1 MELKDRGEWGRI
13 MKRFILL
20 PLLLFSTIG
29 VAGPASSAR
38 SSTPGPAPQAAATPS
53 GARAEF
59 LDNLDYY
66 EQRFL
71 RLAEAVPA
79 EKYTWRLGEGVRSI
93 SEIFLHVSAANFS
106 LSRQIGTLPPAGF
119 DAARFQ
125 STPADKAAVIQAIK
139 DSFAHVRGAAS
150 KLSDADVEKPAKLQ
164 GKDTTYRGIF
174 FFMVRHWG
182 EQLGQLVAYGRM
194 AGVVPPWTEE
204 QQQQQKQQ
212 KAPDKPKP

>member
-1 MELKDRGEWGRI
+1 MPTEWKCFVPALWVLVLALGAAPRA
-13 MKRFILL
+13 
-20 PLLLFSTIG
+20 FSQ
-29 VAGPASSAR
+29 AG
-38 SSTPGPAPQAAATPS
+38 PGPAAAPQAVAPPAS

-71 RLAEAVPA
+71 RLAQAAPA
-79 EKYTWRLGEGVRSI
+79 EKFSWRLNEGVRSL
-93 SEIFLHVSAANFS
+93 SEIYLHVSAANYN
-106 LSRQIGTLPPAGF
+106 LSKLLGTPPPAGF
-119 DAARFQ
+119 DAAKFQ
-125 STPADKAAVIQAIK
+125 STPADKPAVIQALK

-150 KLSDADVEKPAKLQ
+150 KLSDADVDKPAKLQ
-164 GKDTTYRGIF
+164 GKDTTYRGVF

-182 EQLGQLVAYGRM
+182 EQLGQVVAYGRM

-212 KAPDKPKP
+212 KAPNKPMP

>member
-1 MELKDRGEWGRI
+1 MRQ
-13 MKRFILL
+13 FILL
-20 PLLLFSTIG
+20 PLLLFSAIG
-29 VAGPASSAR
+29 VAAPGFSARTSSA
-38 SSTPGPAPQAAATPS
+38 GPAPQSAATPS

-71 RLAEAVPA
+71 RLAGALPA
-79 EKYTWRLGEGVRSI
+79 EKFTWRLNEGVRSI
-93 SEIFLHVSAANFS
+93 GEIYLHVSAANFN
-106 LSRQIGTLPPAGF
+106 LAKQIGTPPPAGF
-119 DAARFQ
+119 DAAKFQ
-125 STPADKAAVIQAIK
+125 ATPADKPTVIQALK

-150 KLSDADVEKPAKLQ
+150 KLSDADVDKPAKLQ
-164 GKDTTYRGIF
+164 GKDTTYRGVF

-182 EQLGQLVAYGRM
+182 EQLGQAVAYGRM

-212 KAPDKPKP
+212 KPADKPKP

>member
-1 MELKDRGEWGRI
+1 MWLEDCGEWGRI
-13 MKRFILL
+13 MRQFILL

-29 VAGPASSAR
+29 VAGAAFSTHG
-38 SSTPGPAPQAAATPS
+38 STPGPAPQAAATPS

-79 EKYTWRLGEGVRSI
+79 EKFSWRLGEGVRSI
-93 SEIFLHVSAANFS
+93 SEIFLHVSAANYN
-106 LSRQIGTLPPAGF
+106 LSKLLGTPPPAGF
-119 DAARFQ
+119 DAAKFQ
-125 STPADKAAVIQAIK
+125 STPVDKSAAIQALK

-150 KLSDADVEKPAKLQ
+150 RLSDADVDKAAKLQ
-164 GKDTTYRGIF
+164 GKDTTYRGVF